1 MEIDKLFKGIAVIID
16 DEINDSESTIRKIK
30 GFVEEKNILVA
41 TYDNI
46 PDIECIPS
54 LANVSF
60 VMLDWEFKYS
70 IQEESGVELGAELIK
85 DNETNLIEFI
95 KKIMETIFV
104 PIFIFTNHGHEMI
117 KKKLID
123 NDLNDINR
131 IFIKSKEE
139 VTSSDNLFEAIG
151 NWIKKMPSAY
161 VLKEWEQ
168 VAVNA
173 KNKMFLD
180 MYSCSQ
186 KWVQIIWKMVKD
198 DSIESHKEF
207 SDFVT
212 RNFANRIDYFKFQ
225 EEMLECDSEY
235 SSEELVKVLEGERF
249 IKYNPS
255 SSLHPSQAYTGD
267 LFLKDGKYYLNLRA
281 QCDLA
286 RARNPELYCI
296 KGKVVDVSNVSFGTI
311 KLENSE
317 KLILGDGS
325 EYSLDQLKDTCR
337 DEVSISEFNSILD
350 EYRKGF
356 FYSFGDIICKKTE
369 VVITCVAGK
378 KIIKF
383 RLDLEVKKFNEL
395 KKYRIG
401 RILPPYI
408 TRIQQNCS
416 QYIVREGIMPIPKEI
431 FSN

>member
-41 TYDNI
+41 AYDNI

-60 VMLDWEFKYS
+60 VMLDWEFKS
-70 IQEESGVELGAELIK
+70 AIQEESGVGLGSALIAE
-85 DNETNLIEFI
+85 NEENLIQFI
-95 KKIMETIFV
+95 KKLMEIIFV
-104 PIFIFTNHGHEMI
+104 PVFIFTNHNHEMI
-117 KKKLID
+117 MEKLTCSG
-123 NDLNDINR
+123 LNDTNR

-151 NWIKKMPSAY
+151 IWIKKMPSAY
-161 VLKEWEQ
+161 VLKAWEQ

-212 RNFANRIDYFKFQ
+212 RNFANRIDDFKFQ
-225 EEMLECDSEY
+225 EEMLECDSGY
-235 SSEELVKVLEGERF
+235 SSEELVKVFEGERF

-255 SSLHPSQAYTGD
+255 CSLHPSQAYTGD
-267 LFLKDGKYYLNLRA
+267 LFLKEGEYYLNIRA

-286 RARNPELYCI
+286 RNRNPKLYCI
-296 KGKVVDVSNVSFGTI
+296 KGKVVDVSEVSFGAI

-317 KLILGDGS
+317 KLILGDGI
-325 EYSLDQLKDTCR
+325 EYSLDQLKDICR
-337 DEVSISEFNSILD
+337 DESSISEVNSILD

-369 VVITCVAGK
+369 VVITCVAGE

-383 RLDLEVKKFNEL
+383 RLDVEVKKFNEL
-395 KKYRIG
+395 KEYRIG

-416 QYIVREGIMPIPKEI
+416 QYIVREGIMPIPEEI